1 MSATPFVI
9 ERTYS
14 VSADQV
20 WKAITDKNRMKEWYF
35 DLSEFKPE
43 IGFEFSFEAGPEDKK
58 YVHLCR
64 ITEAIPGKKLAYS
77 WKYQGYPGDSKVI
90 FELFSEGSS
99 DTKLRLTHEGIET
112 FPNDNPVFARENFQ
126 AGWTEL
132 IGTQL
137 KNFLEKKGA

>member
-9 ERTYS
+9 ERVYS
-14 VSADQV
+14 ASPDHV

-43 IGFEFSFEAGPEDKK
+43 VGFEFSFEAGPEDKK
-58 YVHLCR
+58 YVHLCK
-64 ITEAIPGKKLAYS
+64 ISEAIPGKKLTYS

-90 FELFSEGSS
+90 FELFSEGNAG
-99 DTKLRLTHEGIET
+99 TKIRLTHEGIET
-112 FPNDNPVFARENFQ
+112 FPNDDPAFARENFQ

-137 KNFLEKKGA
+137 KNFLEKKEI